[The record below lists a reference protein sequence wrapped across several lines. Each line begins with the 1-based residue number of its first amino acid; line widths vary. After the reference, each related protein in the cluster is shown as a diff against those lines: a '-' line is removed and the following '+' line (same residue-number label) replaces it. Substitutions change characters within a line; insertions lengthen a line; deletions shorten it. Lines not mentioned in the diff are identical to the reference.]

1 MAMPLK
7 SHLNPTTPWGLMS
20 VTLTATKAS
29 GGFFRLRASA
39 CGARAAT
46 AATATRAR
54 RERDERGSMV
64 VLLAVAGD
72 RCQRAPP
79 SYRVAALAGQS
90 VAERGLIS
98 ACRRVL
104 AG

>member
-54 RERDERGSMV
+54 RERDESGSMV

-72 RCQRAPP
+72 RCQRLPYILP
-79 SYRVAALAGQS
+79 VVELWPVARMYVTRQRSRAG
-90 VAERGLIS
+90 
-98 ACRRVL
+98 C
-104 AG
+104 